1 MKKVVL
7 LVVAAAFVISSCSV
21 DRLFNIGVRMPSP
34 YSKNA
39 KMKLNEIEGKF
50 DVIVVPGFP
59 YHPKNVST
67 ILDLRIRWAC
77 YLFNEGLTENVIF
90 SGSAVYTPY
99 YEGIAMKLIADSMG
113 LPPHRTFSEIQAE
126 HSIENVYYSVKMAQ
140 RMGFKRIAVATDPFQ
155 SRMLKPL
162 IEKYCPGIE
171 LVPMV
176 YSKIKSERDKIP
188 PIDSSSALAK
198 EFVPLLDRQTKS
210 QRQDGT
216 MGRRVAYE
224 IEREKS
230 HELLL
235 EPGRPELNM
244 HSDGSAVNFP
254 Q

>member
-7 LVVAAAFVISSCSV
+7 LIFAAAFVVSSCSV
-21 DRLFNIGVRMPSP
+21 DRLFNIGVRLPSP
-34 YSKNA
+34 YSRNA
-39 KMKLNEIEGKF
+39 KKKFKEIEGPF

-59 YHPKNVST
+59 YDPKDVSS
-67 ILDLRIRWAC
+67 ILDLRIRWAR

-113 LPPHRTFSEIQAE
+113 LPAHHTFSEIQAE

-171 LVPMV
+171 LIPMV
-176 YSKIKSERDKIP
+176 YSRIKREKNKIP
-188 PIDSSSALAK
+188 SIDSSTALAK
-198 EFVPLLDRQTKS
+198 EFVSLVDRQTKI
-210 QRQDGT
+210 QRQNGT

-224 IEREKS
+224 IELEKS

-235 EPGRPELNM
+235 EPGQPELYM
-244 HSDGSAVNFP
+244 HSDSSAVNFP